1 MLQENAIYFIVIY
14 LSWSQLSLVLT
25 FSRTPD
31 YGGNINWAIISFS
44 REIPRRFIMKDF
56 LKQSAK
62 LTQHTTYNLHFR
74 TKLSLALWVLC
85 TTLAKV
91 EMSEI
96 LRCRWASRN
105 MLGGTVTG
113 HWWAAKVRLE
123 CSEVAYRG
131 TGPFMIN
138 TIHYKYWQNWGETLE
153 TWHNHIIL
161 NMGHGRYGHIMQY
174 WAVPLFYLMRS
185 LTVLLIMLMHSI
197 IWDSVMTSGGANLTM
212 I

>member
-1 MLQENAIYFIVIY
+1 MFEFSIASYFYLLLFLITIFLKYLMFHVLQENASYYFIVIY

-74 TKLSLALWVLC
+74 TKLSLALWVLW

-105 MLGGTVTG
+105 MLGVTVTLLPS
-113 HWWAAKVRLE
+113 HW
-123 CSEVAYRG
+123 
-131 TGPFMIN
+131 
-138 TIHYKYWQNWGETLE
+138 
-153 TWHNHIIL
+153 
-161 NMGHGRYGHIMQY
+161 
-174 WAVPLFYLMRS
+174 S
-185 LTVLLIMLMHSI
+185 LVGSQ
-197 IWDSVMTSGGANLTM
+197 G
-212 I
+212 